1 MAFEVLVSD
10 DGENFEKV
18 MDVNWSGVSVYYG
31 CCYGFDLPEDV
42 NTRYLRLHFTDSYI
56 SSSPYKPV
64 SIAEL
69 YLYATPFGELD
80 DLISQAEEVLEQMD
94 DQEAKTALQESIWA
108 AVDYEQTA
116 ESADGLEEQ
125 IRLLSQ
131 AIETAKATV
140 KAYTVHFD
148 LNGGTGEFPE
158 IKTTFEGSGLIPE
171 NEPVRSGYISY
182 RMDSRRRGQ

>member
-1 MAFEVLVSD
+1 MIRRPKQRCRRVS
-10 DGENFEKV
+10 G
-18 MDVNWSGVSVYYG
+18 
-31 CCYGFDLPEDV
+31 
-42 NTRYLRLHFTDSYI
+42 RL
-56 SSSPYKPV
+56 
-64 SIAEL
+64 
-69 YLYATPFGELD
+69 
-80 DLISQAEEVLEQMD
+80 
-94 DQEAKTALQESIWA
+94 W
-108 AVDYEQTA
+108 DYEQTA

-171 NEPVRSGYISY
+171 NEPVRSGYIFTGWTAGG
-182 RMDSRRRGQ
+182 RGSDAETQNTASWRETRQ